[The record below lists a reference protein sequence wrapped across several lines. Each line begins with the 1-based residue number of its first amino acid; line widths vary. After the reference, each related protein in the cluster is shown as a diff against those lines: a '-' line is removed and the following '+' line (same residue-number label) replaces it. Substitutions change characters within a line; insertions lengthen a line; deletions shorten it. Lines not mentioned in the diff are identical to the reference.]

1 MGLNSH
7 YRSLSTNDE
16 SFPLAE
22 KGQKRA
28 GWGKQSIFLSI
39 ATGTLF
45 IAIVAAVLS
54 MISSAFVS
62 HDSSSQAVS
71 TSASSAVAVATNTAF
86 TSPTPTSTA
95 VVDDDS
101 LKTVEDDKP
110 EVPIQNCGVT
120 PDEARANGCIF
131 DVMMQLW
138 TPAACFDEVL
148 SNRFLEVGNWTWYA
162 DPSASH
168 IYSLEEMRK
177 GEHDAVYVA
186 QDYHITHC
194 IYAWEKLV
202 RAMRNQEPLIT
213 ELHIVRSCHS
223 LPPQDPPEAG
233 RRRLHPRCPSAHWM
247 DRVCTIFNLGQSLA
261 SQRALFRRLRAR
273 IKLASIP
280 FESESA
286 FDKRYGFSSTSS
298 LGSKHE
304 GDHQHGYLYSRRQRS
319 LGQASHKN

>member
-1 MGLNSH
+1 MGLNTH

-16 SFPLAE
+16 SFPLAPE
-22 KGQKRA
+22 KGQSRA

-62 HDSSSQAVS
+62 HDSSSQSVS
-71 TSASSAVAVATNTAF
+71 TSSASIAAVVASTTL
-86 TSPTPTSTA
+86 TSSTPTPTPT
-95 VVDDDS
+95 VDDES
-101 LKTVEDDKP
+101 LKTVEDEKKP
-110 EVPIQNCGVT
+110 EAPIQNCGVT
-120 PDEARANGCIF
+120 PDQARANGCIF

-138 TPAACFDEVL
+138 TPGACFDEVL

-162 DPSASH
+162 DPSATH
-168 IYSLEEMRK
+168 IYSLEDMRK

-213 ELHIVRSCHS
+213 ELISYDHVIHCRHKTLQRQDGGGSIRGVRAPTGWTECAPYDTWVNHLPANEHS
-223 LPPQDPPEAG
+223 SVD
-233 RRRLHPRCPSAHWM
+233 
-247 DRVCTIFNLGQSLA
+247 
-261 SQRALFRRLRAR
+261 
-273 IKLASIP
+273 
-280 FESESA
+280 
-286 FDKRYGFSSTSS
+286 
-298 LGSKHE
+298 
-304 GDHQHGYLYSRRQRS
+304 
-319 LGQASHKN
+319 